1 MSSDLDCSTDE
12 VVQKLD
18 FSGSEDEVVIAL
30 KGFNTVDGVFNC
42 SSPSRHLTWR
52 NSTQSI
58 PVTPQRHQGSF
69 SPVSEDR
76 WVLSPQL
83 ESPPF
88 AISKS
93 GSGKECPGTPLHC
106 TTWRKLQ
113 LCDTPYTP
121 KSLLNKA
128 AHTTSRTRFPY
139 RGTRLLRAAVRSSP
153 GHYDPAQASLV
164 NINPFTPESYQWMN
178 LQLAGK
184 RKAAE
189 ESQSRRAAGV
199 IENEILLPCKR
210 FSLQESN
217 MVSRYKTEFLELEKI
232 GSGEFGSVY
241 KCVKRLDGCLY
252 AIKRSK
258 RPLAG
263 STDEQLALREVYAH
277 AVLGHHPH
285 VVRYY
290 SAWAE
295 DDHMIIQN
303 EYCNGGSLQ
312 DVVLERAKM
321 KHFFSEMELK
331 EVLLQVSMGLK
342 YIHSSG
348 LVHMDIKPSNVFISQ
363 RLTEG
368 GISQNESDS
377 EEDISSRV
385 VYKIG
390 DLGHVTSISNPQVE
404 EGDSRFLANE
414 ILQEDFCHLPKADIF
429 ALGLTIVLAAGADP
443 LPSNDERWHS
453 IRRGNL
459 PAIPQKISD
468 AFYDLLKQIIHPDPI
483 MRPPATAL
491 VKHPI
496 LRRSLGKAAQL
507 QKQLNVEKFKTAMLE
522 RELKA
527 ARLAQN
533 FGKEDATSR
542 YSLPPMKSEVIPRQR
557 NNKHLVGGKN
567 ARSLSFTCGGC

>member
-414 ILQEDFCHLPKADIF
+414 ILQE
-429 ALGLTIVLAAGADP
+429 
-443 LPSNDERWHS
+443 
-453 IRRGNL
+453 
-459 PAIPQKISD
+459 
-468 AFYDLLKQIIHPDPI
+468 QIIHPDPI